1 MFLCTSPLLK
11 KNNCI
16 YFFTFGCSGSLLLR
30 EHSPSLSERGY
41 SPVAELLQHE
51 FQELRLQELRLQELR
66 LQELRLQEPRL
77 QDLRLQELRRT
88 AQLLCST
95 WDLPRPQIKPLPS
108 ALAEDS

>member
-51 FQELRLQELRLQELR
+51 FQELRLQELRLQE
-66 LQELRLQEPRL
+66 PRL

>member
-41 SPVAELLQHE
+41 SLVAELLQHE
-51 FQELRLQELRLQELR
+51 F
-66 LQELRLQEPRL
+66 

-95 WDLPRPQIKPLPS
+95 WDLPRPRIKTLPS